1 MAKDKRE
8 TFKALKEAFPTVS
21 IIEVSYY
28 GGGDS
33 FDSFNSVEAYDGNKN
48 EVKID
53 YTELMNIADEFLWYC
68 IDNSNADFNDGGSEG
83 TIKLDLDNFIAEL
96 DNYELYTESRH
107 TGTEHF

>member
-21 IIEVSYY
+21 IIEVGYY

-33 FDSFNSVEAYDGNKN
+33 FDSFNSVEAYDGDKN

-53 YTELMNIADEFLWYC
+53 YTELMNIADEFLYYC

>member
-33 FDSFNSVEAYDGNKN
+33 FDSFNSVEAYDGDKN

>member
-1 MAKDKRE
+1 MKADKRT
-8 TFKALKEAFPTVS
+8 TFNALKQAFPTVS
-21 IIEVSYY
+21 IIEVGYY

-33 FDSFNSVEAYDGNKN
+33 FDSFNSVEAYDHEKN
-48 EVKID
+48 SVDID
-53 YTELMNIADEFLWYC
+53 YTELMNIADEFLYYC
-68 IDNSNADFNDGGSEG
+68 LDNSNADFNDGGSEG

>member
-8 TFKALKEAFPTVS
+8 TFNALKEAFPTVS
-21 IIEVSYY
+21 IIEVGYY

-48 EVKID
+48 QVDID
-53 YTELMNIADEFLWYC
+53 YTELMNIADEFLYYC
-68 IDNSNADFNDGGSEG
+68 LDNSNADFNDGGSEG

>member
-1 MAKDKRE
+1 MAADKRS
-8 TFKALKEAFPTVS
+8 TFNALKEAFPTVS
-21 IIEVSYY
+21 ILIVGYY

-48 EVKID
+48 QVDID
-53 YTELMNIADEFLWYC
+53 YTELMNIADEFLYYC

>member
-8 TFKALKEAFPTVS
+8 TFNTLKEAFPTVS

-33 FDSFNSVEAYDGNKN
+33 FDSFNSVEAYDGDKN

>member
-8 TFKALKEAFPTVS
+8 TFNTLKEAFPTVS

>member
-1 MAKDKRE
+1 MAKDIRE

-21 IIEVSYY
+21 IIEVGYY

-48 EVKID
+48 QVDID
-53 YTELMNIADEFLWYC
+53 YTELMNIADEFLYYC
-68 IDNSNADFNDGGSEG
+68 LDNSNADFNDGGSEG